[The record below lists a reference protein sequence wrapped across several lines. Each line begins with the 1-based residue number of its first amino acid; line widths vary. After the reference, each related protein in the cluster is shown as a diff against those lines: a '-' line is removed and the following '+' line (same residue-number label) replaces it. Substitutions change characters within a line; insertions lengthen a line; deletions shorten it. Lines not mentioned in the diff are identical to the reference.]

1 VKVPACTSSVSPTFT
16 DEADA
21 HATHQPD
28 LGAEPL
34 DIFGR
39 TGGHGRRRPVQCWV
53 ALVRL
58 LANEAVEVLEA
69 AAGRQTVERPGRFGV
84 VL

>member
-1 VKVPACTSSVSPTFT
+1 
-16 DEADA
+16 
-21 HATHQPD
+21 
-28 LGAEPL
+28 L

-58 LANEAVEVLEA
+58 PANEAVEVLEA

-84 VL
+84 VLQPGAAVAVSVMLPNPTE